1 MSTLTI
7 RNLPEDV
14 KARLR
19 LSAAANGHSMEE
31 EARAILKKALTA
43 PQANRGGVGQRIHE
57 RFAKL
62 GGVELE
68 MPERRDTPRSPA
80 RRRSRRTEPCW

>member
-1 MSTLTI
+1 MTTLTI

-14 KARLR
+14 KSRLR

-31 EARAILKKALTA
+31 EARAILRRALTTNKA
-43 PQANRGGVGQRIHE
+43 KTGGLGQRIHA

-62 GGVELE
+62 GGVEIE
-68 MPERRDTPRSPA
+68 APA
-80 RRRSRRTEPCW
+80 RRESARAPRFAK

>member
-1 MSTLTI
+1 MTTLTI
-7 RNLPEDV
+7 RNLPDDV

-31 EARAILKKALTA
+31 EARAILRRALAT
-43 PQANRGGVGQRIHE
+43 PQANRGGIGQSIHA

-68 MPERRDTPRSPA
+68 TPA
-80 RRRSRRTEPCW
+80 RRERPRAPRFGA